1 MSKYIIIYIKM
12 GGSLTPDEFA
22 DLKNGPYAAIKYFVE
37 TGTYKADTTL
47 LVAPLYEHVYS
58 TEIHEGLHDAAIQRV
73 ADAGVTNI
81 TLLLG
86 DSATLMQEIMPKVRE
101 GAVYFLDA
109 HISGADSSWNGQDR
123 VPVMLEL
130 DAILEHKI
138 GPSVF
143 IIDDLRFWTTQKAWD
158 WSHVSNRNI
167 VKKFKDRG
175 IKVSSFYEN
184 NDRFYVFTE

>member
-1 MSKYIIIYIKM
+1 M
-12 GGSLTPDEFA
+12 GGPLTPDEFV
-22 DLKNGPYAAIKYFVE
+22 DLKSGPYAAIKYFVE

-58 TEIHEGLHDAAIQRV
+58 TEIHEGLHNDALQRV
-73 ADAGVTNI
+73 ADAGVNNI

-86 DSATLMQEIMPKVRE
+86 DSSTLMREIMPKVAE

-158 WSHVSNRNI
+158 WSHVSNGNI
-167 VKKFKDRG
+167 VKKFKDHG